1 MSEIMQYLSFPVLLI
16 SLNTLQ
22 FYLCCRSEGISFFE
36 AGGGGAVW
44 SSTRSCASFSL
55 PIYLLN
61 ALDFASMSHG
71 FQNGEQS
78 TI

>member
-36 AGGGGAVW
+36 AGGGGGCVV
-44 SSTRSCASFSL
+44 L
-55 PIYLLN
+55 
-61 ALDFASMSHG
+61 H
-71 FQNGEQS
+71 
-78 TI
+78 

>member
-36 AGGGGAVW
+36 AVW